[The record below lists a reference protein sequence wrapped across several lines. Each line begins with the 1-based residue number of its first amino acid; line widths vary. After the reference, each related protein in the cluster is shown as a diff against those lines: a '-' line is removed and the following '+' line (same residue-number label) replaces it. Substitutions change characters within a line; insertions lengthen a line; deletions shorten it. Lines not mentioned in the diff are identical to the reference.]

1 MSTAQRLSRGFHRL
15 DFVISAAL
23 FLSVSAFMLVSAVDE
38 ANAAALIT
46 LMCLGENNARNSPLL
61 TSLVIDMDKQT
72 VAGDGIGCHNGQLCP
87 IPEVTE
93 SLFQVQGLGR
103 HRREPDP
110 SLRYCCER

>member
-1 MSTAQRLSRGFHRL
+1 MSYAPPIQDAAKVRLTAEQLRLC
-15 DFVISAAL
+15 
-23 FLSVSAFMLVSAVDE
+23 
-38 ANAAALIT
+38 IT
-46 LMCLGENNARNSPLL
+46 SP
-61 TSLVIDMDKQT
+61 VIDMDKQT